1 MPFWKNGI
9 RIGISFPNCPE
20 CSTQRFYVILSR
32 MNSTQIWI
40 NAFRLRTLPL
50 AVSATTLGSLLGYAE
65 NRFRWGVFIF
75 GTLTTLFLQIL
86 SNLANDYG
94 DARKGTDNEQ
104 RLGPLRVTQAGL
116 VSHSQ
121 IRWMIAIFVFLSLIS
136 GALLIWFGLRG
147 DGGLLYVIFF
157 LLGFSAIFAAIKYTI
172 GKRPYGYVGFGDIMV
187 FIYFGILGV
196 AGTYF
201 LHTHTL
207 HATILL
213 PASSVGLFSAGVLN
227 LNNLRDRENDAINGK
242 NTLVVRMGV
251 QWAKTYHVIILL
263 TALVLA
269 VLYTVLHF
277 DSYYQLIFLLPVPL
291 LISDINTVIT
301 NTVPRELNRELKR
314 LAMAT
319 LLFSI
324 SFGIGLVL

>member
-1 MPFWKNGI
+1 M
-9 RIGISFPNCPE
+9 
-20 CSTQRFYVILSR
+20 TA
-32 MNSTQIWI
+32 TAIWI
-40 NAFRLRTLPL
+40 KAFRLRTLPL
-50 AVSATTLGSLLGYAE
+50 SLSATILGSFLGFADG
-65 NRFRWGVFIF
+65 RFKLGVFLF
-75 GTLTTLFLQIL
+75 GSLTTLFLQIL

-94 DARKGTDNEQ
+94 DARKGTDNEH

-116 VSHSQ
+116 VSIGQ
-121 IRWMIAIFVFLSLIS
+121 MRWMIAFFVLLSLVS
-136 GALLIWFGLRG
+136 GSMLIWFGLRG
-147 DGGLLYVIFF
+147 DNMLLYVLFF
-157 LLGFSAIFAAIKYTI
+157 LLGFSAIYAAIKYTI

-207 HATILL
+207 HPSILL

-227 LNNLRDRENDAINGK
+227 LNNLRDHENDAINGK

-251 QWAKTYHVIILL
+251 PWAKTYHVILLL
-263 TALVLA
+263 TALILA
-269 VLYTVLHF
+269 VIFTVLHF
-277 DSYYQLIFLLPVPL
+277 ESYYQLIFLLPVPL

-301 NTVPRELNRELKR
+301 NTVPVELNRELKR

-319 LLFSI
+319 LLFSL

>member
-1 MPFWKNGI
+1 
-9 RIGISFPNCPE
+9 
-20 CSTQRFYVILSR
+20 

-40 NAFRLRTLPL
+40 SAFRLRTLPL
-50 AVSATTLGSLLGYAE
+50 ALSATTLGSLIAYAD

-94 DARKGTDNEQ
+94 DARKGTDDKY
-104 RLGPLRVTQAGL
+104 RLGPLRVTQSGL
-116 VSHSQ
+116 VSYKQ
-121 IRWMIAIFVFLSLIS
+121 IQWMIGIFVLLSLAS
-136 GALLIWFGLRG
+136 GSLLIWFGLRG
-147 DGGLLYVIFF
+147 DNMLLYALFF
-157 LLGFSAIFAAIKYTI
+157 ILGFSAIFAAIKYTI
-172 GKRPYGYVGFGDIMV
+172 GKRPYGYVGFGDIIV

-201 LHTHTL
+201 LHAHML
-207 HATILL
+207 HPTILL
-213 PASSVGLFSAGVLN
+213 PASSVGLFCAGVLN
-227 LNNLRDRENDAINGK
+227 LNNLRDHENDALNGK
-242 NTLVVRMGV
+242 QTLVVRMGV
-251 QWAKTYHVIILL
+251 QWAKTYHVVLLL
-263 TALVLA
+263 TALILA

-277 DSYYQLIFLLPVPL
+277 ESYYQLIFLLPVPL

-301 NTVPRELNRELKR
+301 NTVPVELNRELKR
-314 LAMAT
+314 LAVAT

>member
-1 MPFWKNGI
+1 
-9 RIGISFPNCPE
+9 
-20 CSTQRFYVILSR
+20 
-32 MNSTQIWI
+32 MNTTQIWI
-40 NAFRLRTLPL
+40 KAFRLRTLPL
-50 AVSATTLGSLLGYAE
+50 ALSATTLGSLVAHAE
-65 NRFRWGVFIF
+65 NRFRWSVFIF

-94 DARKGTDNEQ
+94 DARKGTDSEH
-104 RLGPLRVTQAGL
+104 RIGPLRVTQSGL
-116 VSHSQ
+116 VSKKQ
-121 IRWMIAIFVFLSLIS
+121 IEWMIGIFVLLSLIS
-136 GALLIWFGLRG
+136 GSLLIWFGLRG
-147 DGGLLYVIFF
+147 DDMLLYGLFF
-157 LLGFSAIFAAIKYTI
+157 LLGISAIYAAVKYTI
-172 GKRPYGYVGFGDIMV
+172 GKRPYGYKGFGDIMV

-207 HATILL
+207 HPSILL
-213 PASSVGLFSAGVLN
+213 PASSVGLFSMGVLN
-227 LNNLRDRENDAINGK
+227 LNNLRDHENDAMNGK

-251 QWAKTYHVIILL
+251 QWAKAYHVILLL

-269 VLYTVLHF
+269 LVYTVLNF
-277 DSYYQLIFLLPVPL
+277 ESYYQLIFLLPVPL
-291 LISDINTVIT
+291 LISDINKVIT
-301 NTVPRELNRELKR
+301 NTVPVELNRELKR

>member
-1 MPFWKNGI
+1 
-9 RIGISFPNCPE
+9 
-20 CSTQRFYVILSR
+20 
-32 MNSTQIWI
+32 MNATQIWLS
-40 NAFRLRTLPL
+40 AFRLRTLPL
-50 AVSATTLGSLLGYAE
+50 AVSATTLGSLLAHAE

-104 RLGPLRVTQAGL
+104 RLGPLRVTQSGL
-116 VSHSQ
+116 VSQ
-121 IRWMIAIFVFLSLIS
+121 KQMRWMITVFVLLSLLS
-136 GALLIWFGLRG
+136 GSLLIWSGLRG
-147 DGGLLYVIFF
+147 DNMLLYVLFF
-157 LLGFSAIFAAIKYTI
+157 LLGLSAIFAAVKYTI
-172 GKRPYGYVGFGDIMV
+172 GRRPYGYVGFGDIMV

-207 HATILL
+207 HPTILL

-227 LNNLRDRENDAINGK
+227 LNNLRDHENDAMNGK
-242 NTLVVRMGV
+242 HTLVVRMGV
-251 QWAKTYHVIILL
+251 RWAKTYHVILLL

-269 VLYTVLHF
+269 LIYTVLHF
-277 DSYYQLIFLLPVPL
+277 KSYYQLIFLLPVPL
-291 LISDINTVIT
+291 LISDINKVIT
-301 NTVPRELNRELKR
+301 NTVPIELNRELKR
-314 LAMAT
+314 LAVAT
-319 LLFSI
+319 LLFSL